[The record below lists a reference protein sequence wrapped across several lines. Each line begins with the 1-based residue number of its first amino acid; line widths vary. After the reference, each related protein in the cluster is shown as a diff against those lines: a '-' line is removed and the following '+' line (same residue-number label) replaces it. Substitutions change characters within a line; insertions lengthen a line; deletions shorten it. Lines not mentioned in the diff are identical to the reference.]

1 MYYIQES
8 DKPCKIL
15 KFLNCIRLKDNE
27 IILPIQKEELT
38 DKQAEKLATK
48 TYKVI
53 RTSNCKKIVVS
64 KEIKKQKQYLNYL
77 YSFGLDI
84 VEGKWLFQILS
95 NMSLEYICK
104 KNNLLKSEISIS
116 ILANQVTEN
125 VIYFLKKIVKEYKRV
140 NIVTNNI
147 GLFKNL
153 ETQIMEQYGVMIVV
167 TNNKR
172 KSLSKSQLIVN
183 FDFPTELIN
192 KYNIYEDAVILN
204 LQDDVKIKSKR
215 YNGICINDYEI
226 VVLNG
231 QDFDYSKVQKF
242 YCKDLY
248 ECNLYKKQPI
258 DKIVRKINSDG
269 VRIEKLYTNRGNEI

>member
-15 KFLNCIRLKDNE
+15 KFFNSIRLKDNE

-48 TYKVI
+48 TYKI
-53 RTSNCKKIVVS
+53 IKTSNCKKIVVS
-64 KEIKKQKQYLNYL
+64 KEIKKQDQYLNYL
-77 YSFGLDI
+77 YSQGLDI
-84 VEGKWLFQILS
+84 VDGKWLFQILS

-125 VIYFLKKIVKEYKRV
+125 VIYFLKKIVKEYKRI

-147 GLFKNL
+147 NLFKNL

-192 KYNIYEDAVILN
+192 KYNVYEDSIILN

-215 YNGICINDYEI
+215 FNGICINDYEI

-231 QDFDYSKVQKF
+231 QDFDYTKVEKF

-258 DKIVRKINSDG
+258 DEIVRKINSDG

>member
-15 KFLNCIRLKDNE
+15 KFFNSIRLKDNE
-27 IILPIQKEELT
+27 IIIQKEELT

-48 TYKVI
+48 TYKI
-53 RTSNCKKIVVS
+53 IKTSNCKKIVVS
-64 KEIKKQKQYLNYL
+64 KEIKKQDQYLNYL
-77 YSFGLDI
+77 YSQGLDI
-84 VEGKWLFQILS
+84 VDGKWLFQILS

-125 VIYFLKKIVKEYKRV
+125 VIYFLKKIVKEYKRI

-147 GLFKNL
+147 NLFKNL

-192 KYNIYEDAVILN
+192 KYNVYEDSIILN

-215 YNGICINDYEI
+215 FNGICINDYEI

-231 QDFDYSKVQKF
+231 QDFDYTKVEKF

-258 DKIVRKINSDG
+258 EEINKKINSDG